1 MIADFRL
8 KSKMKFFYE
17 DLLKTIGEFGPWQ
30 MKMMFLLWVPM
41 FMCGMEGK
49 STDFMV
55 LGPKEL
61 YCKYQGCTSYM
72 YFFTNKSITDKR
84 KLDDYENIFPEIK
97 NSYGDLDVLTTHP
110 FCTIFIPHNDNGY
123 CHWNQ
128 STKTNKNFTCSVGR
142 DEFEYPETFQFETLV
157 TEFDLYCD
165 FWIGRM
171 YFSVASASGSFL
183 SSIVSRQDW

>member
-1 MIADFRL
+1 MFVDFRV

-30 MKMMFLLWVPM
+30 IKIMFLLWVPM

-72 YFFTNKSITDKR
+72 NFFTR
-84 KLDDYENIFPEIK
+84 
-97 NSYGDLDVLTTHP
+97 
-110 FCTIFIPHNDNGY
+110 
-123 CHWNQ
+123 
-128 STKTNKNFTCSVGR
+128 
-142 DEFEYPETFQFETLV
+142 
-157 TEFDLYCD
+157 
-165 FWIGRM
+165 
-171 YFSVASASGSFL
+171 
-183 SSIVSRQDW
+183 